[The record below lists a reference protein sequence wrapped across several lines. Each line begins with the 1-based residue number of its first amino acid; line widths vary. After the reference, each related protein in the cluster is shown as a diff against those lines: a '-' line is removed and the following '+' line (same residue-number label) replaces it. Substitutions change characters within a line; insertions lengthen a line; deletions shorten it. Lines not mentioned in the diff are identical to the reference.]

1 MSAHFSLTKKF
12 FAFLFFNLF
21 LVFLLCVFAEGV
33 NAGEKAQT
41 AVLYRG
47 NTALGTIPVMEGSSG
62 PSVSLVDMASLM
74 GFTATTVGE
83 ELHLVCGNVTLRV
96 ILNAVAAWHNVYLI
110 PLYEACFEKDG
121 RWWLGMPSAELLFRR
136 FAGADQKNR
145 VRLELS
151 QDGLQMAE
159 KQQSKPDKPVVD
171 VTAEPSG
178 ELETSKETADKKS
191 TSEVKLTEVLAL
203 RWSTSREKVRAVIDC
218 AELAEPEVN
227 ISLGKVQVNF
237 SGDVSELPGIPS
249 PYENV
254 AVELNRGAKTSL
266 VFSSASQKVEKI
278 LLENPKR
285 IVLDFIFAAS
295 SDIRETQSIK
305 FVKDP
310 GIEKKDPKIRKG
322 KKLLVVLD
330 PGHGGKDPGAVANGV
345 NEKDLNLAIGLEM
358 ERALLAKGFDVH
370 MTRRTDVY
378 LKLQERT
385 DIANRYNADMF
396 VSIHANALPTKK
408 SIAGF
413 EIYIMALP
421 TDKDAL
427 ELAKIENRE
436 LVEGNSNH
444 SHKAVDRKTELLLK
458 ILGDMQQN
466 NKISESTTAAE
477 SLFQAGKNSGLPMRR
492 VAQAPFFVLRGAGMP
507 AVLLETG
514 YVTNASEAKLLS
526 NSGYQRRI
534 SEAMAA
540 GILDYLK

>member
-1 MSAHFSLTKKF
+1 M
-12 FAFLFFNLF
+12 
-21 LVFLLCVFAEGV
+21 
-33 NAGEKAQT
+33 
-41 AVLYRG
+41 
-47 NTALGTIPVMEGSSG
+47 
-62 PSVSLVDMASLM
+62 
-74 GFTATTVGE
+74 
-83 ELHLVCGNVTLRV
+83 
-96 ILNAVAAWHNVYLI
+96 
-110 PLYEACFEKDG
+110 
-121 RWWLGMPSAELLFRR
+121 
-136 FAGADQKNR
+136 
-145 VRLELS
+145 
-151 QDGLQMAE
+151 
-159 KQQSKPDKPVVD
+159 
-171 VTAEPSG
+171 
-178 ELETSKETADKKS
+178 
-191 TSEVKLTEVLAL
+191 
-203 RWSTSREKVRAVIDC
+203 
-218 AELAEPEVN
+218 
-227 ISLGKVQVNF
+227 
-237 SGDVSELPGIPS
+237 
-249 PYENV
+249 
-254 AVELNRGAKTSL
+254 
-266 VFSSASQKVEKI
+266 
-278 LLENPKR
+278 
-285 IVLDFIFAAS
+285 
-295 SDIRETQSIK
+295 
-305 FVKDP
+305 
-310 GIEKKDPKIRKG
+310 
-322 KKLLVVLD
+322 
-330 PGHGGKDPGAVANGV
+330 ANGV